1 MVLKSNSLAVII
13 PVHNEEKIIEETS
26 DKVLKVLKSLPI
38 RSRLVIVNDGS
49 TDLTKEIIE
58 KSIKRNPNI
67 LNIININKN
76 KGYGNA
82 IQAGIEYCIKGKID
96 YTLFMDSDLTN
107 DPSDI
112 KKFANEINQNYDC
125 IKASR
130 YIKGGKIQG
139 VPAEKIIISR
149 LGNLIAS
156 FLFNVGVKDCTNGFR
171 MVRIDKFRKIK
182 LREKGFP
189 VIMEEIYYL
198 KKRKAKFKE
207 IPVTLKNRKTG
218 TSHFKY
224 SFKTFYSY
232 LKYPVKS
239 LWL

>member
-1 MVLKSNSLAVII
+1 MALKSKSLAVII
-13 PVHNEEKIIEETS
+13 PVRNEEKIIEKTVG
-26 DKVLKVLKSLPI
+26 KVIKELKDLPI
-38 RSRLVIVNDGS
+38 QSSLVIVNDGS
-49 TDLTKEIIE
+49 IDNTKIIIK

-76 KGYGNA
+76 KGYGYA
-82 IQAGIEYCIKGKID
+82 IQAGIEYCIKRKID
-96 YTLFMDSDLTN
+96 YALFMDSDLTN
-107 DPSDI
+107 DPADI

-130 YIKGGKIQG
+130 YIKGGKIRG
-139 VPAEKIIISR
+139 VPVEKILISR

-156 FLFNVGVKDCTNGFR
+156 TLFNVGVKDCTNGFR
-171 MVRIDKFRKIK
+171 MIRIDKFRKIR
-182 LREKGFP
+182 LRERGFP

-207 IPVTLKNRKTG
+207 ISVTLKNRKTG
-218 TSHFKY
+218 MSHFKY